1 MLRMMR
7 APRALLPLDGGL
19 RRQNFVSLSR
29 LPLKLEAKHQAGQSS
44 NIKRVRFKKQWMR
57 PKQIVIYMLAAYVS
71 LSIYT
76 EVVLSP
82 LDRAAADALQ
92 NLPSEEFEEAH
103 KPLFIPFP
111 GTTKQ
116 LKPVPYRG
124 SDPEWQEFVKFSK
137 DKKLAQ
143 KVRDELAAIVQSAAS
158 KHPVLT
164 VRCGKRMVL
173 RRYWLDVDFPQFAP
187 AGFERKG
194 IEIGDD
200 YIEWRTQPVESQV
213 ALRIKQCLWP
223 SALAQSSWSFIKVMV
238 VDDMKHLARM
248 LGFRSGTPPAPLD
261 QVLTRRQQLLKGSQ
275 APQLATEDN
284 TRAQTTAVATPPKG
298 LTAGSSEKP
307 ALMGKGP
314 EELEVGSAA
323 MALHA
328 HLVKPM
334 MAFRTK
340 FSQTWRPAPDFP
352 PRGSILVSGMVELD
366 APKAWLVF
374 DVRASWDPKT
384 RAYDPR
390 SMIVRLRRMQPKKQG
405 PTPI

>member
-1 MLRMMR
+1 MLRLMR
-7 APRALLPLDGGL
+7 PPRALHLVNRSIRGKT
-19 RRQNFVSLSR
+19 FVSLSR
-29 LPLKLEAKHQAGQSS
+29 LPLKLESKHQAGQIS
-44 NIKRVRFKKQWMR
+44 NIERVRFKKQWMR
-57 PKQIVIYMLAAYVS
+57 PKQLFIYIVAAY
-71 LSIYT
+71 LGISIYT

-92 NLPSEEFEEAH
+92 NLPREEFEEVN

-143 KVRDELAAIVQSAAS
+143 KVRDELASIVQSAAS

-164 VRCGKRMVL
+164 VRCGKQMAL

-187 AGFERKG
+187 AG
-194 IEIGDD
+194 IEIGDN
-200 YIEWRTQPVESQV
+200 YIEWRTQPVEPQI

-238 VDDMKHLARM
+238 VDDVKHIATM
-248 LGFRSGTPPAPLD
+248 LGLRSAAPPVSLD
-261 QVLTRRQQLLKGSQ
+261 QLLTRHPQLPKGSQ
-275 APQLATEDN
+275 APQLAAED
-284 TRAQTTAVATPPKG
+284 TSPAKTTAVAAPPKG
-298 LTAGSSEKP
+298 LTGGSAEKP

-314 EELEVGSAA
+314 EELEVGSAV

-374 DVRASWDPKT
+374 DVKASWDPKT

-390 SMIVRLRRMQPKKQG
+390 SMVVKLRRMQPKKQG
-405 PTPI
+405 PSPN